1 MNLVGKPVRFCH
13 WSREPIENDGHSF
26 RSRGSTE
33 KKRLETWCWNS
44 QFVKYRN
51 PQRALVTRR
60 VRMTLLSR
68 SKRPKD
74 RFRSKDKSKW
84 RKIAHCCNWRSE
96 EKLIWVKLRR
106 GGALDLNKKKTRFK
120 MQLDEPVLVLDK
132 DRPSFRRLL
141 LFARSRC
148 FVLLWWLYFP
158 FLWAARK
165 ETGRPPIDYSGVPH
179 LSKGKSRWKK
189 NTQVGIAEERKKPCV
204 ELGKIERKSTADW
217 LWPRPFSDGKNKW
230 DRPVKIFEK

>member
-1 MNLVGKPVRFCH
+1 MLRSDRKYDFFWGSYFVIKKNETRFNETRWIRVPTRDTKRNFEGDGGRGEGRIATRKKITNPMNLVGKPVRFCH

-106 GGALDLNKKKTRFK
+106 GGALDLNKKKLALKCNWMNRF
-120 MQLDEPVLVLDK
+120 
-132 DRPSFRRLL
+132 
-141 LFARSRC
+141 
-148 FVLLWWLYFP
+148 
-158 FLWAARK
+158 
-165 ETGRPPIDYSGVPH
+165 
-179 LSKGKSRWKK
+179 
-189 NTQVGIAEERKKPCV
+189 
-204 ELGKIERKSTADW
+204 
-217 LWPRPFSDGKNKW
+217 
-230 DRPVKIFEK
+230 